1 MSNKLDITLRI
12 NGEEHALRV
21 APSRTLLDLLRG
33 ELALIGTKNACNQGV
48 CGACTVLIDGL
59 PMNACLLLAVNI
71 TGRDI
76 ISVEGLGEGG
86 KLSVMQQAFVDA
98 GAIQC
103 GFCMSGMIVTA
114 TAFLADNPTP
124 TRGEI
129 RSALSGNLCRCSG
142 YVRVVDA
149 VQLAAERLEQ

>member
-1 MSNKLDITLRI
+1 MSKKLDITLRI
-12 NGEEHALRV
+12 NGEDRALRV
-21 APSRTLLDLLRG
+21 PPSRTLLDVLRG
-33 ELALIGTKNACNQGV
+33 ELALTGTKNSCNQGV

-59 PMNACLLLAVNI
+59 PMNACLLLAANI
-71 TGRDI
+71 VGRDI

-114 TAFLADNPTP
+114 TALLADNPTP

>member
-1 MSNKLDITLRI
+1 MSKKLDITLRI
-12 NGEEHALRV
+12 NGEDRALRV
-21 APSRTLLDLLRG
+21 PPSRTLLDVLRG
-33 ELALIGTKNACNQGV
+33 ELALTGTKNACNQGV

-71 TGRDI
+71 VGRDI

-114 TAFLADNPTP
+114 TALLADNPMP

>member
-1 MSNKLDITLRI
+1 MSKKLDITLRI
-12 NGEEHALRV
+12 NGEDRALRV
-21 APSRTLLDLLRG
+21 PPSRTLLDVLRG
-33 ELALIGTKNACNQGV
+33 ELALTGTKNACNQGV

-59 PMNACLLLAVNI
+59 PMNACLLLAANI
-71 TGRDI
+71 VGRDI
-76 ISVEGLGEGG
+76 ISVEGFGEGG

-114 TAFLADNPTP
+114 TALLADNPTP

-142 YVRVVDA
+142 YVRVIDA

>member
-21 APSRTLLDLLRG
+21 APSRTLLDVLRG
-33 ELALIGTKNACNQGV
+33 ELALTGTKNACNQGA

-59 PMNACLLLAVNI
+59 PMNACLLLAANI

-103 GFCMSGMIVTA
+103 GFCMSGMIITA
-114 TAFLADNPTP
+114 TALVADNPTP

-129 RSALSGNLCRCSG
+129 RNALSGNLCRCSG

>member
-21 APSRTLLDLLRG
+21 PPSRTLLDVLRG
-33 ELALIGTKNACNQGV
+33 ELALTGTKNACNQGV

-59 PMNACLLLAVNI
+59 PINACLLLAVNI

-103 GFCMSGMIVTA
+103 GFCMSGMIITA
-114 TAFLADNPTP
+114 TALVADNPTP

-129 RSALSGNLCRCSG
+129 RNALSGNLCRCSG

>member
-1 MSNKLDITLRI
+1 P
-12 NGEEHALRV
+12 
-21 APSRTLLDLLRG
+21 PSRTLLDVLRG
-33 ELALIGTKNACNQGV
+33 ELALTGTKNACDQGV

-59 PMNACLLLAVNI
+59 PMNACLLLAANI
-71 TGRDI
+71 VGRDI

-114 TAFLADNPTP
+114 TALLADNPMP

>member
-1 MSNKLDITLRI
+1 MSKKLDITLRI
-12 NGEEHALRV
+12 NGEDRALRV
-21 APSRTLLDLLRG
+21 PPSRTLLDVLRG
-33 ELALIGTKNACNQGV
+33 ELALTGTKNACNQGV

-59 PMNACLLLAVNI
+59 PMNACLLLAANI
-71 TGRDI
+71 VGRDI

-114 TAFLADNPTP
+114 TALLVDNPMP

-142 YVRVVDA
+142 YVRAVDA